1 MAKEHDIHSHIHV
14 EQALLALESAIA
26 GIRLIKD
33 NDISTCDCRDS
44 LPVVLDDLNKAIF
57 FLIKLKTH
65 PAPMPIH
72 GYN

>member
-1 MAKEHDIHSHIHV
+1 MAKENEIPSRIHV

-33 NDISTCDCRDS
+33 NGISTCDCRDS
-44 LPVVLDDLNKAIF
+44 LPVVLGDLNKAIL
-57 FLIKLKTH
+57 FLSKLKTV